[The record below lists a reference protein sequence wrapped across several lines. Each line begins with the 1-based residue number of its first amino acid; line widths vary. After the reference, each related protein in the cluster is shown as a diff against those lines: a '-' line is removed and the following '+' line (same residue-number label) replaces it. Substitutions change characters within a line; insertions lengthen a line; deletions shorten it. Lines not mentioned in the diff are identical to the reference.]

1 MANDALN
8 AGAVA
13 DPARFD
19 RAIARID
26 AANALDPNRETV
38 GGRERPKE
46 LVYAERM
53 TAMLRRFAPD
63 ASEILRLAVRCQHI
77 QRWTIARSEYAM
89 DRIGYLQWRKRLYKF
104 HAQTAGDILRDAGYD
119 EATIERVGTLL
130 KKEGIKSDADVQT
143 LEDVVD
149 LVFLESYLADF
160 VARHGQYDLAKFTDI
175 LAKTAKKMS
184 ARGRESAVTLIDAPA
199 DLAPLIRSVM
209 QAAEAA

>member
-1 MANDALN
+1 LANDALN

-19 RAIARID
+19 RALARID

-184 ARGRESAVTLIDAPA
+184 ARGRKSAVTLIDAPA

>member
-1 MANDALN
+1 MESFVVFIKI
-8 AGAVA
+8 AG
-13 DPARFD
+13 FG
-19 RAIARID
+19 
-26 AANALDPNRETV
+26 V
-38 GGRERPKE
+38 GFFFFSSRR
-46 LVYAERM
+46 RH
-53 TAMLRRFAPD
+53 TRSLRDWSSDVCSSDLFAPD

-184 ARGRESAVTLIDAPA
+184 TRGRESAVTLIDAPA

-209 QAAEAA
+209 QAVE

>member
-1 MANDALN
+1 LANDPLN

-19 RAIARID
+19 RALARID